1 MRKTKKQK
9 PIAETGHQ
17 QFAIAANKFWP
28 FSFSGIDELTLKHFA
43 EVDETRRRQ
52 VAEILG
58 NPNADGWVRLVELLM
73 QAGKDERIISSP
85 GASGFVALIVK
96 YAKDSLTT
104 SSAEQ
109 ALRPLAKELES
120 ESARNKA
127 NKRFNETRKA
137 EKWTV
142 GEWQQHKKD
151 YEGNK
156 SAFARDYAKRI
167 WNEKNVQVTERNIRE
182 RWLKDY

>member
-9 PIAETGHQ
+9 PITETSHL
-17 QFAIAANKFWP
+17 QFATMVEKMCKP
-28 FSFSGIDELTLKHFA
+28 SPEDELIRKYIA
-43 EVDETRRRQ
+43 EVSETWRKQ
-52 VAEILG
+52 AADILA
-58 NPNADGWVRLVELLM
+58 NPNADGWVRLVELLI

-85 GASGFVALIVK
+85 GASGFVAFIVE

-156 SAFARDYAKRI
+156 
-167 WNEKNVQVTERNIRE
+167 
-182 RWLKDY
+182 